1 MANLQD
7 LNRRIKSFTNT
18 RKITKAMEMVSAAK
32 LRRAQ
37 TRIETLRPFADALI
51 VLTVRVTKG
60 MQAPSQHP
68 LLDER
73 ETKKVGIVMMTGDGG
88 LAGAFNANVL
98 RRSLQLRT
106 EWEAKGA
113 EVSWLVVGKKGASS
127 LRFRGFELDAAW
139 RDFTA
144 NPHFRDAERIG
155 VTLVEKFAAAEYDK
169 VVLVYNHFESA
180 VTQHVIVQ
188 DLLPLTDELLVQAMS
203 GFKVR
208 DFQGNP
214 NRTTRPALISGDGN
228 MHLGDALKNG
238 EQKPEG
244 DHGDAKYSPD
254 WHFEP
259 DQAQLLDRLLPTYVE
274 QTVFRALLES
284 TASEHGSRMSA
295 MRSATE
301 NAGDLIDALTLQRN
315 RARQA
320 AITQEILEVV
330 AGADAL

>member
-7 LNRRIKSFTNT
+7 LNRRIKSFSNT
-18 RKITKAMEMVSAAK
+18 RKITKAMEMVAAAK

-51 VLTVRVTKG
+51 ELTVRVTKG

-68 LLDER
+68 LLVER
-73 ETKKVGIVMMTGDGG
+73 EPEKVAIIMFTGDSG

-98 RRSLQLRT
+98 RRSLQVQT

-113 EVSWLVVGKKGASS
+113 SVHWLVVGKKGAGS
-127 LRFRGFELDAAW
+127 LNFRGYTLDATW
-139 RDFTA
+139 RDLTA
-144 NPHFRDAERIG
+144 NPNFRHAEQISSE
-155 VTLVEKFAAAEYDK
+155 LIEKFTGGDYDK
-169 VVLVYNHFESA
+169 VVMIYNHFETA
-180 VTQHVIVQ
+180 VTQHVMVQ
-188 DLLPLTDELLVQAMS
+188 DLLPLSDELLMQAMS
-203 GFKVR
+203 GFKVI
-208 DFQGNP
+208 DFETNP
-214 NRTTRPALISGDGN
+214 ERTTRAALISGDGKT
-228 MHLGDALKNG
+228 HIGDALRGGSG
-238 EQKPEG
+238 EHDGAG
-244 DHGDAKYSPD
+244 DGKYKPD

-259 DQAQLLDRLLPTYVE
+259 DQAMLLDRLLPTYVE
-274 QTVFRALLES
+274 QTIFRALLES